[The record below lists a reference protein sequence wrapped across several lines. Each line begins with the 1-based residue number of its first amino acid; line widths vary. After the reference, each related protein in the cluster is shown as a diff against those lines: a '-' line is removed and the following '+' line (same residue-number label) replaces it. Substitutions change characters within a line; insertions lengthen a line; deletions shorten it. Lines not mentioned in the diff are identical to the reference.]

1 MSVKFKLACLM
12 PRWMWHSLY
21 KLRQRYWHRYDNTLE
36 SKIEDLRNLIVQ
48 HFPAETT
55 PPAIG
60 KLRLLQEGNTCL
72 LKYFIRQ
79 CEQHGL
85 RYWLTYGTLLG
96 AVRHKGWIPWD
107 DDMDVSMMYSDYE
120 KLLQVLPNLFPKE
133 DGFTIHQHAFLQIGY
148 KGTPLNLDIFPHF
161 FAAEP
166 YSTEAAIKI
175 ARAWDKVKKKVVLM
189 GRRMNYTEQ
198 EFLHVINREIL
209 GGKSSPAEEDSPATF
224 MTPAATF
231 IARRLILPYEAIF
244 PLKKAVFEGTEMNVP
259 QQARFYLS
267 QLYGDYMDY
276 PPKVGFQ
283 HLSSKHMIQKV
294 AFEEAVNRFIDKYGV

>member
-1 MSVKFKLACLM
+1 MSVKFKLACMM
-12 PRWMWHSLY
+12 PRWMWHLLY
-21 KLRQRYWHRYDNTLE
+21 KLRQRYWHRNDNTLE
-36 SKIEDLRNLIVQ
+36 AKIDDLRSLIIH

-60 KLRLLQEGNTCL
+60 KLKLLQEGNTCL

-96 AVRHKGWIPWD
+96 AIRHKGWIPWD

-120 KLLQVLPNLFPKE
+120 KLQRMLSVIFPKE
-133 DGFTIHQHAFLQIGY
+133 DGFIIHRHAFLQIGY
-148 KGTPLNLDIFPHF
+148 KDTPLNLDIFPHF

-166 YSTEAAIKI
+166 YSPEVETKI

-198 EFLHVINREIL
+198 EFLNVINREIL
-209 GGKSSPAEEDSPATF
+209 EGKPCPAEDASPATF
-224 MTPAATF
+224 ITPAPTF
-231 IARRLILPYEAIF
+231 LSRRLILPYEAIF
-244 PLKKAVFEGTEMNVP
+244 PLKKAIFEGVAMNVP
-259 QQARFYLS
+259 QQARCYLS
-267 QLYGDYMDY
+267 LLYGDYMDY
-276 PPKVGFQ
+276 PPKVDFE
-283 HLSSKHMIQKV
+283 HLILKHAIKHIP
-294 AFEEAVNRFIDKYGV
+294 FEKEVNRFIDKYGI